1 MEGEVLVRPPCF
13 ESERFGN
20 QNRIHGFQR
29 LFLLKVLCFL
39 AVTFRRFV
47 INSLTTTCSG
57 VPGCFIQLLTV
68 IVIKEPGG
76 QPGFSSQLFTFPQL
90 PLVLAAGRRCSCFI
104 LGGAAEGL
112 NVTDYRLHL
121 FGRLHFFFFFPFPC
135 VPPFSSFTPPS
146 SPAMWLAMTQGLCH
160 RSRAVGADR
169 GRSNRSFFSGLC
181 LVRGILGRK
190 TPFSE
195 ALAAVWAVAEKTPRA
210 VLTTLLFIG

>member
-13 ESERFGN
+13 GSIRFGN
-20 QNRIHGFQR
+20 QSRTHGFQCGLWPVYFYGR
-29 LFLLKVLCFL
+29 FCIFLLLLLDGLWF
-39 AVTFRRFV
+39 
-47 INSLTTTCSG
+47 ISLTTRCSG

-76 QPGFSSQLFTFPQL
+76 QPRFSSRLFTFPKL
-90 PLVLAAGRRCSCFI
+90 PVVLAAGRRCSCFI

-121 FGRLHFFFFFPFPC
+121 FCRLHFFFPPC

-160 RSRAVGADR
+160 RSWAVGADR
-169 GRSNRSFFSGLC
+169 ARSSRSFISGLC
-181 LVRGILGRK
+181 LVPGVLGRK
-190 TPFSE
+190 KP
-195 ALAAVWAVAEKTPRA
+195 
-210 VLTTLLFIG
+210 LLVRL